1 MIISFKKTLR
11 KNLRLVLFILLIF
24 IIASASIYSN
34 QVKKIKNQK
43 SNELINNVYFKKT
56 LNYLFN
62 NLKPKYKKYHHKVSS
77 GETFDKILKLYLID
91 NKEINEIK
99 KNLSQ
104 KVNLNKLNTKQSII
118 LNIDL
123 TNNTIKEFIFQI
135 NNKEKIY
142 LKRNDKDAKF
152 NQEIISIKWKIK
164 RIS

>member
-62 NLKPKYKKYHHKVSS
+62 NLKPKYKK
-77 GETFDKILKLYLID
+77 TRPI
-91 NKEINEIK
+91 
-99 KNLSQ
+99 
-104 KVNLNKLNTKQSII
+104 
-118 LNIDL
+118 
-123 TNNTIKEFIFQI
+123 
-135 NNKEKIY
+135 
-142 LKRNDKDAKF
+142 AP
-152 NQEIISIKWKIK
+152 ISIAATKESSRAPVNPKAG
-164 RIS
+164 ISEIRTVQVI